1 MAGLDKTT
9 RDKAIQTAVA
19 SGDPVAVAWLWDDY
33 ADDLFAFLCSFLG
46 RRTDAEDCL
55 QQLFMKLVQKRDR
68 LCQAEDLRAYLFQMA
83 RNQARSQMR
92 KQRRCVR
99 LGLDTDWLSGKD
111 SGQSLDLRDQM
122 VWALSQ
128 LPEKQRT
135 VLVLK
140 LYRERTFLEIS
151 DMLGL
156 SQNTVAS
163 QYRYGLAKLR
173 TLLKDKIHE

>member
-1 MAGLDKTT
+1 
-9 RDKAIQTAVA
+9 
-19 SGDPVAVAWLWDDY
+19 
-33 ADDLFAFLCSFLG
+33 
-46 RRTDAEDCL
+46 
-55 QQLFMKLVQKRDR
+55 
-68 LCQAEDLRAYLFQMA
+68 
-83 RNQARSQMR
+83 MR
-92 KQRRCVR
+92 KQRRSVR
-99 LGLDTDWLSGKD
+99 QGLDTDWLSGKD
-111 SGQSLDLRDQM
+111 SGQGLDLRDQM

-163 QYRYGLAKLR
+163 QYRYGLGKLR
-173 TLLKDKIHE
+173 TLLEGKIHE

>member
-1 MAGLDKTT
+1 
-9 RDKAIQTAVA
+9 
-19 SGDPVAVAWLWDDY
+19 
-33 ADDLFAFLCSFLG
+33 
-46 RRTDAEDCL
+46 
-55 QQLFMKLVQKRDR
+55 
-68 LCQAEDLRAYLFQMA
+68 
-83 RNQARSQMR
+83 MR
-92 KQRRCVR
+92 KQRRGVR
-99 LGLDTDWLSGKD
+99 QGLDTDWLSGKD
-111 SGQSLDLRDQM
+111 SGQNLDLRDQM

-173 TLLKDKIHE
+173 TLLEDRIHE

>member
-19 SGDPVAVAWLWDDY
+19 SGDPVAVEWLWDDY
-33 ADDLFAFLCSFLG
+33 ANDLFAFLLSFLG
-46 RRTDAEDCL
+46 SRPDAEDCL
-55 QQLFMKLVQKRDR
+55 QQVFMKLVQKRDR
-68 LCQAEDLRAYLFQMA
+68 LCQARNLKAYLFQVT
-83 RNQARSQMR
+83 RNQAKTLLR
-92 KQRRCVR
+92 KRMDRARPDQ
-99 LGLDTDWLSGKD
+99 GMDWLAVKD
-111 SGQSLDLRDQM
+111 SEHNLDLRDQM
-122 VWALSQ
+122 VWALKT

-135 VLVLK
+135 VLILK

-173 TLLKDKIHE
+173 TLLKEEIHE

>member
-19 SGDPVAVAWLWDDY
+19 SGDPVALEWLWDDY

-46 RRTDAEDCL
+46 SRQDAEDCL
-55 QQLFMKLVQKRDR
+55 QQIFTKLVQKRDR
-68 LCQAEDLRAYLFQMA
+68 LCQAQNLKAYLFQMA
-83 RNQARSQMR
+83 RNQARTLL
-92 KQRRCVR
+92 KQRLNRAKQDH
-99 LGLDTDWLSGKD
+99 GTDWLAEKNSEHNF
-111 SGQSLDLRDQM
+111 DLRDQM
-122 VWALSQ
+122 VWALNT

-135 VLVLK
+135 VLILK
-140 LYRERTFLEIS
+140 LYREHTFLEIS

-173 TLLKDKIHE
+173 TLLEDKIHE